1 MRKTT
6 PIIHMYIEA
15 KQNQMNTEKEYFGAL
30 NRTLENIRIEFVPSF
45 QELRKK
51 VKEADKKKNRPLY
64 KNDAFVA
71 ILDGDIDYNNKD
83 ISIQARSREIEQI
96 SNLDRV
102 KIYLSNRCFENWI
115 VLHYQRFSKF
125 TDQRTSFPIHD
136 YAKTKAWYRESREF
150 LLSNQET
157 AIKNSLS
164 LRKEVYRNNQISRY
178 AVEELPAFQSKELI
192 IEILELNPITYLDL
206 LIKLLREK
214 NEKR

>member
-71 ILDGDIDYNNKD
+71 ILD
-83 ISIQARSREIEQI
+83 
-96 SNLDRV
+96 
-102 KIYLSNRCFENWI
+102 
-115 VLHYQRFSKF
+115 
-125 TDQRTSFPIHD
+125 
-136 YAKTKAWYRESREF
+136 
-150 LLSNQET
+150 
-157 AIKNSLS
+157 
-164 LRKEVYRNNQISRY
+164 
-178 AVEELPAFQSKELI
+178 
-192 IEILELNPITYLDL
+192 
-206 LIKLLREK
+206 
-214 NEKR
+214 